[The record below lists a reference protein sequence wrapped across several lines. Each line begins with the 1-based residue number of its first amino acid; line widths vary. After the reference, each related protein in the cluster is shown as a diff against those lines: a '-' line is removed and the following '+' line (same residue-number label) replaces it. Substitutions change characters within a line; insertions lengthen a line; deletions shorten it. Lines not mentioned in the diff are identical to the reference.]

1 MSSPLA
7 MAPPPAPMASHRRCR
22 AHSSQS
28 GQPCRATAVRGA
40 TVCIAHGAGAP
51 AVKARAA
58 ERVQRQKAG
67 ARLMAMGIEVGP
79 ADPLE
84 VLQKRLAEA
93 DAITDAAAELV
104 SELEDIAPAN
114 HHGDRKPDALVK
126 IQGERFDRS
135 ARMAKLALDNGL
147 AEKALERLSRI
158 GETQAAE
165 MVEAF
170 TAAMNDPVLN
180 LTDEQKAI
188 AKKAAAR
195 HLRAQAATE

>member
-1 MSSPLA
+1 
-7 MAPPPAPMASHRRCR
+7 MAPVTATEPMASPRRCR
-22 AHSSQS
+22 AHSSQT

-51 AVKARAA
+51 AVKAKAA

-104 SELEDIAPAN
+104 SELDDIAPAN
-114 HHGDRKPDALVK
+114 HNGDRKPDALVK
-126 IQGERFDRS
+126 IQGEWFDRT

-147 AEKALERLSRI
+147 AEKALERMAQLS
-158 GETQAAE
+158 
-165 MVEAF
+165 EAQGRLIADSF

-180 LTDEQKAI
+180 LTPEQKA
-188 AKKAAAR
+188 AARKAGAR
-195 HLRAQAATE
+195 HLRAHLPNE